1 MGAIIYYEYYFKA
14 IAIAVL
20 VCALLFIF
28 LGAHALEG
36 FILTR
41 ESDGGREV
49 FDGFGHSSRDGKLRA
64 EPRGGFP
71 VFRDK
76 GGLFVVVVV
85 VLLLLL
91 LLLFNKRTTKELLKG
106 EQT

>member
-1 MGAIIYYEYYFKA
+1 M
-14 IAIAVL
+14 
-20 VCALLFIF
+20 
-28 LGAHALEG
+28 EG

-85 VLLLLL
+85 VVVVVLL

>member
-1 MGAIIYYEYYFKA
+1 M
-14 IAIAVL
+14 
-20 VCALLFIF
+20 
-28 LGAHALEG
+28 EG

-41 ESDGGREV
+41 EGDGGREV

-71 VFRDK
+71 VFRNK
-76 GGLFVVVVV
+76 GGLFVVVL
-85 VLLLLL
+85 LLLLL

>member
-1 MGAIIYYEYYFKA
+1 M
-14 IAIAVL
+14 
-20 VCALLFIF
+20 
-28 LGAHALEG
+28 EG

-41 ESDGGREV
+41 EGDGGREV

-85 VLLLLL
+85 LLLL

>member
-20 VCALLFIF
+20 VCALLYIF

-36 FILTR
+36 FIITR

-49 FDGFGHSSRDGKLRA
+49 SDGFGHSSRDGKLRA
-64 EPRGGFP
+64 EPRSGFP
-71 VFRDK
+71 VFRNK
-76 GGLFVVVVV
+76 GGLFVVVV
-85 VLLLLL
+85 LLLL